1 MLLYM
6 VDLIGEGKDTPG
18 MARKKKQLP
27 PLEIQGFGPKGVG
40 VAAVPDLRPVHI
52 PRTMPGDKIQAIINK
67 RKKSHYGAFV
77 QEYLQKSPQR
87 VPPRCSH
94 FGECGGCCWQMVPY
108 GMQLEAKE
116 KEIQALFEKKGLPW
130 EGLAEPILEA
140 PAEYQYRNKLEFSFG
155 ANRWIPQA
163 VADTE
168 EMGLERRGLGF
179 YVPGRWD
186 RILDLK
192 ECFLGNQLSNQ
203 VRNSIKAFALE
214 QGFSFYNQRE
224 HTGLLRQLLIRTS
237 LLGQSMV
244 TVVFADREDTQ
255 EAVQKTMAFLQAQFP
270 AITSLWYAINSLPRD
285 SYYELDFQH
294 WSGAEII
301 QERCGDITLDIHP
314 KSFYQTNPA
323 QAERLYGVL
332 AEWAG
337 LTGQETLWDL
347 YCGTGSIGLFLARGA
362 KEVLGVE
369 LVAEAVENAREN
381 ARVNEVEN
389 ARYFQGTV
397 EETLSEDFQTNNSS
411 PDLVV
416 VDPPRGGLHPKAR
429 DSLLKLGAPRILYV
443 SCNPK
448 TQADDLE
455 VLTQG
460 YTITRIQPVDMFPQT
475 YHSENVVLLEKKA
488 W

>member
-1 MLLYM
+1 
-6 VDLIGEGKDTPG
+6 
-18 MARKKKQLP
+18 
-27 PLEIQGFGPKGVG
+27 
-40 VAAVPDLRPVHI
+40 
-52 PRTMPGDKIQAIINK
+52 
-67 RKKSHYGAFV
+67 
-77 QEYLQKSPQR
+77 
-87 VPPRCSH
+87 
-94 FGECGGCCWQMVPY
+94 
-108 GMQLEAKE
+108 
-116 KEIQALFEKKGLPW
+116 
-130 EGLAEPILEA
+130 
-140 PAEYQYRNKLEFSFG
+140 
-155 ANRWIPQA
+155 
-163 VADTE
+163 
-168 EMGLERRGLGF
+168 LERRRD
-179 YVPGRWD
+179 YPG
-186 RILDLK
+186 
-192 ECFLGNQLSNQ
+192 
-203 VRNSIKAFALE
+203 ALR
-214 QGFSFYNQRE
+214 G
-224 HTGLLRQLLIRTS
+224 
-237 LLGQSMV
+237 
-244 TVVFADREDTQ
+244 
-255 EAVQKTMAFLQAQFP
+255 
-270 AITSLWYAINSLPRD
+270 
-285 SYYELDFQH
+285 YY
-294 WSGAEII
+294 
-301 QERCGDITLDIHP
+301 LDIHP

-429 DSLLKLGAPRILYV
+429 DSLLKLGAPRIIYV